1 MNAGLENN
9 DRYIRKIRGYLIE
22 YYVRWVASTWSENL
36 IVPTFSVY
44 IRGMSVAEVSDV
56 LMTSRGNVES
66 WIQSERVD
74 SWKEGN
80 RRWVDVSSL
89 MSFLKRNKYS
99 YDYYGFIDHL
109 GVALRSI
116 RNDISGGIEF
126 VNAESL

>member
-1 MNAGLENN
+1 MNTGLENN
-9 DRYIRKIRGYLIE
+9 DRYIRKIRGYLVE
-22 YYVRWVASTWSENL
+22 YYVRWVTSSWSENL
-36 IVPTFSVY
+36 IVPTFSIY

-56 LMTSRGNVES
+56 LMTSRANVES
-66 WIQSERVD
+66 WIQNGRVD

-89 MSFLKRNKYS
+89 MIFLKRNKYS

-116 RNDISGGIEF
+116 RNDMNGGIEF